1 MILEIIN
8 IYLNLY
14 VIRICL
20 FVDILIFFGIVINVV
35 KYDGVKKMLKCF
47 YILCCFKW
55 LFYVKK

>member
-8 IYLNLY
+8 IYLNLN

-47 YILCCFKW
+47 YILW
-55 LFYVKK
+55 LF